1 MGNVVNLFAQE
12 EVEPGPNGTEV
23 LAYIRER
30 IDFEFSDEVYIHV
43 DRAVARVWN
52 DLPVGAD
59 FGEFHI
65 VDAIRGLRA
74 QGILFSE
81 AQTQLLASLML
92 EALASGGYVA

>member
-1 MGNVVNLFAQE
+1 M
-12 EVEPGPNGTEV
+12 
-23 LAYIRER
+23 
-30 IDFEFSDEVYIHV
+30 
-43 DRAVARVWN
+43 ARQIWN

-81 AQTQLLASLML
+81 AQMQLLAALML
-92 EALASGGYVA
+92 EALASGGHVA